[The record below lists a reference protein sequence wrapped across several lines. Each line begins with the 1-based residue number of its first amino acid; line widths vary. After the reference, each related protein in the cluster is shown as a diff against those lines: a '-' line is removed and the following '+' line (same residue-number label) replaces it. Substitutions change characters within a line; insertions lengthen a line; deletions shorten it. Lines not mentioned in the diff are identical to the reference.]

1 LEQNPT
7 EEALSQTNE
16 VNALDASHAKPTVV
30 MVHGAVDGQIEL
42 QPGDPAIAADGVAM
56 MNVDYTS
63 ITMARGDVVA
73 LLQQALTAPSC
84 KLVTFL

>member
-1 LEQNPT
+1 VIQL
-7 EEALSQTNE
+7 
-16 VNALDASHAKPTVV
+16 
-30 MVHGAVDGQIEL
+30 L
-42 QPGDPAIAADGVAM
+42 QADGVAM